1 MSDADRDI
9 RWNPNGWAEG
19 ADGEPEQ
26 GRWEYWA
33 DDELMLW
40 WSESD
45 HQAFRQEHEDGA
57 L

>member
-19 ADGEPEQ
+19 ADGEHEQ

-45 HQAFRQEHEDGA
+45 RAAYHRKRQDGGS
-57 L
+57 

>member
-1 MSDADRDI
+1 MSDAGKDL
-9 RWNPNGWAEG
+9 RWNPSGWAEG

-26 GRWEYWA
+26 GRWEYWL

-45 HQAFRQEHEDGA
+45 RQAFRQEREDGA
-57 L
+57 P